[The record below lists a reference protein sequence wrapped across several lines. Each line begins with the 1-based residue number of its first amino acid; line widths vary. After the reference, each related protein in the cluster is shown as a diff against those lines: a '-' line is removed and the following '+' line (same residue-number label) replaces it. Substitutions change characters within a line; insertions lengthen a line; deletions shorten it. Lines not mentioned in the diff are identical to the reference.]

1 MPPFPDIVSDDMAS
15 QQLAGTAVPELSGAL
30 KRPQASLAAEPFFDA
45 RNVPF
50 QQRFFS
56 LPSAI
61 TLPCQKPFTL
71 IYSLLLPYNYSAFH
85 EPQVYNAMALP
96 RLTRGD
102 YTVALICPMAH
113 ELAPLGE
120 MLDQNH
126 QPLQTIRDQNS
137 YKLGSMAG
145 HNVVI
150 ATMPGTG
157 THKAATVATQLL
169 NDFPSI
175 RFGLL
180 VGIGGGIPSANV
192 DIRLGD
198 VVVSTPTGGFGGV
211 VQLDRGK
218 NLSDGKFMRTGSLA
232 KPPPVLSAHVAQLS
246 GTHEARGNQIKTF
259 LSKLNPYMKTGGYT
273 YQGSQQDLLFWANY
287 THPDEGT
294 CEKCDP
300 TKLKE
305 RHPRDDGDIPKIHY
319 GTIGSSNS
327 VIKDGEFRDKLRKE
341 LGIICVEME
350 AAGLMDDFPCLV
362 IRGICDYAD
371 THKNDRWQRYAAATA
386 AAYAKELL
394 STIPS
399 ADMVTA
405 PVAIQGGM

>member
-1 MPPFPDIVSDDMAS
+1 MD
-15 QQLAGTAVPELSGAL
+15 
-30 KRPQASLAAEPFFDA
+30 
-45 RNVPF
+45 
-50 QQRFFS
+50 
-56 LPSAI
+56 
-61 TLPCQKPFTL
+61 
-71 IYSLLLPYNYSAFH
+71 
-85 EPQVYNAMALP
+85 LP
-96 RLTRGD
+96 RLTRGE
-102 YTVALICPMAH
+102 YTVALICPMGH
-113 ELAPLGE
+113 EFAPLMA
-120 MLDQNH
+120 MLDQKH
-126 QPLQTIRDQNS
+126 QSLQTIRDQNS
-137 YKLGSMAG
+137 YTLGSMAG

-150 ATMPGTG
+150 ATMPETG

-180 VGIGGGIPSANV
+180 VGIGGGIPTVNV

-198 VVVSTPTGGFGGV
+198 VVVSKPTGNFGGV
-211 VQLDRGK
+211 VQFDRGK
-218 NLSDGKFMRTGSLA
+218 TLSDGKFMRTGSLG
-232 KPPPVLSAHVAQLS
+232 KPPSVLSAHVSQLS
-246 GTHEARGNQIKTF
+246 EMQEADGNQIKKY
-259 LSKLNPYMKTGGYT
+259 LSKLNPRMKKRGYT
-273 YQGSQQDLLFWANY
+273 YQGLQQDLLFPTNY
-287 THPDEGT
+287 THPDEKT

-300 TKLKE
+300 TKLVK
-305 RHPRDDGDIPKIHY
+305 RHPRDDDDIPKIHY

-327 VIKDGEFRDKLRKE
+327 VIKDGEFRNKLRKE

-399 ADMVTA
+399 TEIATS
-405 PVAIQGGM
+405 PVAIQDGT